1 MLGLTLELSG
11 IFSFFRIPYNSL
23 LMDTYLFPPKTTL
36 IGIIGA
42 SIGWEEEE
50 FLKTIKKT
58 QYGLIIKNPGERI
71 SENAV
76 IFKNK
81 RTPVYP
87 LTKNMNYKP
96 AYKAFFTCEDDEIV
110 KLAYKYLKN
119 PNHVLSLGDSENLFY
134 PKSPDY
140 VKLFELKY
148 VKVDKLTCLIPSS
161 VYNEYVKGI
170 SPIYRDLI
178 PPYEVRIP
186 VDFEGRGK
194 NRRSILKK
202 VYCHHGFQLNLK
214 NPLGVYKFGEDEVYL
229 F

>member
-36 IGIIGA
+36 IGMIGA
-42 SIGWEEEE
+42 SIGWEERE
-50 FLKTIKKT
+50 FLKITKKS
-58 QYGLIIKNPGERI
+58 QYGLIIKNPGERV
-71 SENAV
+71 SETAV
-76 IFKNK
+76 IFKNE

-96 AYKAFFTCEDDEIV
+96 IYKAFFTCEDDELV
-110 KLAYKYLKN
+110 KLAYKYLQN
-119 PNHVLSLGDSENLFY
+119 PNHVLSMGESENLFY
-134 PKSPDY
+134 PKKPNF
-140 VKLFELKY
+140 VKLFE
-148 VKVDKLTCLIPSS
+148 VESVNVDNLTCLIPSS

-170 SPIYRDLI
+170 SPINKDLI

-186 VDFEGRGK
+186 IDFVGKEK
-194 NRRSILKK
+194 NRRSVLKR
-202 VYCHHGFQLNLK
+202 VYCHYGVQLNLK
-214 NPLGVYKFGEDEVYL
+214 NPLEVYKFGEDAVYL